1 MKAMF
6 LLAVIILNQIAASQ
20 NIYNLIPLCSIKNHA
35 GVPV

>member
-20 NIYNLIPLCSIKNHA
+20 NIYNLIPLRSIKNHA